1 MIRLLLAEDE
11 RITREY
17 VKFVIEE
24 NHMDIEILE
33 ANNGVEAVEL
43 ARSEQPDL
51 VIMDVRMPEMDGLK
65 AGEII
70 KKEMPWIKVVIL
82 TAYDQFSYAQN
93 AIRLHLD
100 DYLLKPISPNQLIET
115 IKKMVEHKEP
125 QSFDYNRFDDIIR
138 MERNL
143 VEALIQKDM
152 DAALSSVDSIFEGYT
167 RIEYSIEDFKKYII
181 EIAGVITRRLY
192 ADHMTNKAIN
202 QLKNQLQTNV
212 MDCQSIEQIAT
223 EMRGLVN
230 DLIVTTRGKS
240 QNPKDQNIQKA
251 MRYISYHYH
260 EKIYLSDIAK
270 HVGYSDSYFSRLF
283 KEVTGSRFS
292 DYLNEYRIERA
303 KKMMGNYQL
312 TLGEIAARVG
322 FEDVSYFS
330 QVFHRIEE
338 ITPSQYRKIHNG

>member
-17 VKFVIEE
+17 IKFVIEE
-24 NHMDIEILE
+24 NHMEIEILE
-33 ANNGVEAVEL
+33 ASNGVEAVEIT
-43 ARSEQPDL
+43 RSEQPDL
-51 VIMDVRMPEMDGLK
+51 VIMDIRMPEMDGLQ
-65 AGEII
+65 AGKII
-70 KKEMPWIKVVIL
+70 KEEMPWIKVVVL

-93 AIRLHLD
+93 AIKLHLD
-100 DYLLKPISPNQLIET
+100 DYLLKPVSPEKLIET
-115 IKKMVEHKEP
+115 IQRMMEHKEP
-125 QSFDYNRFDDIIR
+125 RSFDYSQFNDIIR

-143 VEALIQKDM
+143 VEALIQKDI
-152 DAALSSVDSIFEGYT
+152 DIALSSVDSIFEGHS
-167 RIEYSIEDFKKYII
+167 RIDYSLEDFKKYII

-192 ADHMTNKAIN
+192 ADHMTNKTIN
-202 QLKNQLQTNV
+202 QLKNQLQTEV
-212 MDCQSIEQIAT
+212 MACHTIDQIVIG
-223 EMRGLVN
+223 MKSFVN
-230 DLIVTTRGKS
+230 DLIVSTHGKS

-303 KKMMGNYQL
+303 KKLMSNYQL
-312 TLGEIAARVG
+312 TLGEIAERVG
-322 FEDVSYFS
+322 FEDFSYFS

-338 ITPSQYRKIHNG
+338 MTPSQYRKSHK